1 MEISI
6 KEEGDFKYIETG
18 EGEDALLLL
27 HGLFGALSNF
37 KSIIDHFADKH
48 NVVVPILPIFDMPV
62 RKLSLKGLVDHVAK
76 FVKMKKYKRLHVL
89 GNSLGGH
96 IALLFTLSN
105 AQYVRSIV
113 LTGSS
118 GLFESA
124 MGSTFPK
131 RGDYDFIKKKTEST
145 FYNPKVA
152 TKELV
157 DEVFNIV
164 NDRNLAIRIV
174 VTAKSAVRNNLT
186 DKLDKIKAPTLLVWG
201 ANDQITPPFVAEKFD
216 ELIENTELIFFDKCG
231 HAPMM
236 EHPDDFNATLESFIN
251 RVEESEVVL
260 SD

>member
-1 MEISI
+1 M
-6 KEEGDFKYIETG
+6 
-18 EGEDALLLL
+18 
-27 HGLFGALSNF
+27 
-37 KSIIDHFADKH
+37 
-48 NVVVPILPIFDMPV
+48 
-62 RKLSLKGLVDHVAK
+62 
-76 FVKMKKYKRLHVL
+76 
-89 GNSLGGH
+89 
-96 IALLFTLSN
+96 
-105 AQYVRSIV
+105 
-113 LTGSS
+113 
-118 GLFESA
+118 FESA